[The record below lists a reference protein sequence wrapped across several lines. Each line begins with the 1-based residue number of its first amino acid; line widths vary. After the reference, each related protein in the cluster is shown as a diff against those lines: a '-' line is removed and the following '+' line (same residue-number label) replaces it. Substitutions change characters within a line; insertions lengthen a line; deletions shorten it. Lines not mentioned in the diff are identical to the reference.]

1 MNCIIIDD
9 DATSRLV
16 IRQLS
21 GHVES
26 LNVLEEFSNAI
37 QAIKYLNQQ
46 DVDLIFLDI
55 HMPDFTGFDF
65 IQTIKNPPQIIL
77 ITSDRNFAIDAFEYD
92 CIVDYIVKPLQLPRF
107 LKAIQKVSKNIPA
120 PVAAMPVSSSNV
132 EPQVTA
138 EATAFTTDVEKNTSQ
153 LKETNTTRKELY
165 VNIDRRLVK
174 IEIPS
179 IYLIEAK
186 GDYIQIKTEEKNYV
200 VHSTM
205 KKIEEKLPE
214 DLFLKIH
221 RSYIINIKMIIDIED
236 NSVLIKKDVVPVSR
250 SNRPEL
256 MKRLNL
262 L

>member
-9 DATSRLV
+9 EETARM
-16 IRQLS
+16 IIQQLCS
-21 GHVES
+21 QSED
-26 LNVLEEFSNAI
+26 LNVVADFPNAI
-37 QAIKYLNQQ
+37 QAIKFLNQN

-65 IQTIKNPPQIIL
+65 IQTLKNPPKIIL
-77 ITSDRNFAIDAFEYD
+77 TTSDKNFALEAFEYD
-92 CIVDYIVKPLQLPRF
+92 CIVDYMVKPITLPRF
-107 LKAIQKVSKNIPA
+107 LKAVQKAN
-120 PVAAMPVSSSNV
+120 AAKDTEIITKV
-132 EPQVTA
+132 EPNILS
-138 EATAFTTDVEKNTSQ
+138 ESKIDNSKSDND
-153 LKETNTTRKELY
+153 LY
-165 VNIDRRLVK
+165 INIDRRLIK
-174 IEIPS
+174 LDIPS

-186 GDYIQIKTEEKNYV
+186 GDYITVKTDKQNYT

-214 DLFLKIH
+214 DTFLKVH
-221 RSYIINIKMIIDIED
+221 RSYIINTKRIIDIED
-236 NSVLIKKDVVPVSR
+236 NSVLIAKDVVPVSR